1 MSALSDG
8 RYDLLTLDEDED
20 EEMATHDYEALR
32 TEVRNIVEGVIRPN
46 AERVDAEGIFP
57 RDNLNALARAGWN
70 GVLLPKKLGGLGLDH
85 VAFAIAAEEIGRA
98 CASTALVYVM
108 HVGAAQTIALYGND
122 DQKKRWLVPAREG
135 LIGTYSTSEK
145 ASGGH
150 WWFNFSEAA
159 RDGDDY
165 RVTAEKSFTTS
176 SGKADYYV
184 LQTRTPG
191 AKGPTEI
198 SFFIVDGKSP
208 GIHPGKWDA
217 LGVHGNHSGPIRYD
231 AVKVARRDLLGKEN
245 EGKDIIYHGVS
256 PVYLIGLG
264 AAWHGVAR
272 GALEEIT
279 KYATATVH
287 RDFNR
292 RLADYQVLRQQLG
305 EAKVLVESLRPWQDA
320 LATRLD
326 AIWEAG
332 KPQGEILIPL
342 TEFKVHA
349 AEVVN
354 ATARRALDVSGGY
367 GYKRGPLERAFR
379 DARAAIG
386 MGPSNNIAREWI
398 GKGLVGLPLELFE
411 AGGE

>member
-1 MSALSDG
+1 MAD
-8 RYDLLTLDEDED
+8 YD
-20 EEMATHDYEALR
+20 ALR
-32 TEVRNIVEGVIRPN
+32 LQIRKLVDEVIRPN
-46 AERVDAEGIFP
+46 AERVDRESIFP
-57 RDNLNALARAGWN
+57 RENLLALARAGWN
-70 GVLLPKKLGGLGLDH
+70 GVLLPKELGGLGLDH
-85 VAFAIAAEEIGRA
+85 VAFAIAAEEIGAA

-108 HVGAAQTIALYGND
+108 HTGAAQTIALYGND
-122 DQKKRWLVPAREG
+122 DQKRRWLLPARDG

-159 RDGDDY
+159 RSGEDY
-165 RVTAEKSFTTS
+165 VVNAEKSFTTS

-191 AKGPTEI
+191 AKGPTDI

-208 GIHPGKWDA
+208 NITAGAWEA
-217 LGVHGNHSGPIRYD
+217 LGVHGNHSGPIRYEG
-231 AVKVARRDLLGKEN
+231 VRVAARDRLGREN
-245 EGKDIIYHGVS
+245 EGKDIIYNGVS
-256 PVYLIGLG
+256 PVYLIGLA

-272 GALEEIT
+272 GALATVTE
-279 KYATATVH
+279 YATRTVH
-287 RDFNR
+287 RDFNQ

-305 EAKVLVESLRPWQDA
+305 EAKVLVSSIGPWQRA
-320 LATRLD
+320 LAEQLD
-326 AIWEAG
+326 GLQRDG

-342 TEFKVHA
+342 TELKVHA
-349 AEVVN
+349 AEVANRV
-354 ATARRALDVSGGY
+354 TGRALDISGGY

-379 DARAAIG
+379 DARAAIA

-398 GKGLVGLPLELFE
+398 GKSLVGLPLELFE

>member
-1 MSALSDG
+1 MTNPDYAQLRAQVRSIV
-8 RYDLLTLDEDED
+8 DE
-20 EEMATHDYEALR
+20 
-32 TEVRNIVEGVIRPN
+32 VIRPN
-46 AERVDAEGIFP
+46 ADRVDREGIFP
-57 RDNLNALARAGWN
+57 RENLKVLARAGWN
-70 GVLLPKKLGGLGLDH
+70 GVLLPKDLGGLGLDH

-108 HVGAAQTIALYGND
+108 HVGAAQTIALYGSA
-122 DQKKRWLVPAREG
+122 DQRDRWLRPARDG

-159 RDGDDY
+159 RSAENY
-165 RVTAEKSFTTS
+165 VVTAEKSFTTS
-176 SGKADYYV
+176 SGQADYYV
-184 LQTRTPG
+184 VQTRTPG
-191 AKGPTEI
+191 AKGPTDI
-198 SFFIVDGKSP
+198 TFFIVDGKAP
-208 GIHPGKWDA
+208 GIHAGRWDA

-231 AVKVARRDLLGKEN
+231 NVRVPGRDRLGREGQ
-245 EGKDIIYHGVS
+245 GKDIIYHGVS

-287 RDFNR
+287 RDFER
-292 RLADYQVLRQQLG
+292 RLADYQILRQQLG
-305 EAKVLVESLRPWQDA
+305 EAKVLIESLRPWQEALARQLDA
-320 LATRLD
+320 LWA
-326 AIWEAG
+326 AE

-349 AEVVN
+349 AEVAN
-354 ATARRALDVSGGY
+354 IAARRALDVSGGY
-367 GYKRGPLERAFR
+367 GYKRGPLERAYR

-398 GKGLVGLPLELFE
+398 GKTLVGLPLELFE